1 MLQGNMHDL
10 VKDISNYCRRDVEG
24 RDALL
29 QKIVD
34 ELSKGTF
41 DLNLHHD
48 DRGRYPIHIAVGA
61 MNLEMLKFLIGKGAD
76 VNKQMAGDSVN
87 SLLPLGLAIRKYV
100 RAKSIDRS
108 IDSDS
113 DAGIP
118 LESIKM
124 LLANGANPNQLC
136 SGSRKKVEDSS
147 PMHEII
153 DGRYAELI
161 PVFLKHSKVDINV
174 NVRVGSRGYSL
185 LHMAVAAGNIEAV
198 EALLKRED
206 IDVNVKYGEEDTPL
220 KLAININNPAM
231 VKILMEDDRVKNAMT
246 EGDIISARQVLQDS
260 TEQLQNAREVL
271 NLISPQKDRQAYR
284 SYGEEDTPLKRAINL
299 KNPAMVETLMKD
311 DQVKNAMT
319 EDDILSARQ
328 VLQDS
333 TEQLQKAREVLN
345 LISPQKDRQV
355 YRSVSTD
362 LENLLEMYRSDMP
375 FILKIILD
383 VVVYFCKWWQG
394 PNDALHPLASAAIPS
409 GDSQADI
416 TIASSVQQ
424 AVNNPASDKIASA
437 R

>member
-10 VKDISNYCRRDVEG
+10 VKDISNYCRKDVEG

-48 DRGRYPIHIAVGA
+48 NRGRYPIHIAVGA
-61 MNLEMLKFLIGKGAD
+61 MNLEMLKFLIEKGAD

-87 SLLPLGLAIRKYV
+87 SLLPLGLAIGKYV
-100 RAKSIDRS
+100 RAKSI
-108 IDSDS
+108 DS

-246 EGDIISARQVLQDS
+246 EGDILSARQVLQDS

-271 NLISPQKDRQAYR
+271 NLISPQKDRHVYR
-284 SYGEEDTPLKRAINL
+284 SYGEEDASLKLAINTN
-299 KNPAMVETLMKD
+299 NPAMVKILMED
-311 DQVKNAMT
+311 DLVKNAMT
-319 EDDILSARQ
+319 EGDILLARQ

-394 PNDALHPLASAAIPS
+394 PNDAPHPLASAAIPS

-416 TIASSVQQ
+416 TIAPPVQQ
-424 AVNNPASDKIASA
+424 DVNSSTSDKTAFV